1 MLARLKL
8 LMVFIKD
15 PDKKN
20 LIIIIKEIMYFTFLK
35 KTLPTDYFRKFLYRK
50 DISDYTAYL
59 SIKEHYSIIE
69 SPKMVFPEVSQ
80 ILQNKLSFKL
90 ICINQNL
97 PVPKLI
103 SYNLKGWFLFNKKNK
118 YIENKKD
125 LLVFFK
131 HLFDQLQID
140 KIFIKPIDGIGGTGC
155 MLLKKESIETQLNIY
170 GDNLLNASYL
180 HEENIEQHQQI
191 NKIHPHA
198 VNTLRMVHYIDKNQN
213 VHILS
218 TFMRFGVG
226 KSIID
231 NTSSGGFSIGVNSKT
246 GVLEGIGRQEVSK
259 GAATFIEHPDT
270 KFILNGF
277 KIPFFEE
284 ACALVKEFACYFP
297 NRIVGWDIAIT
308 HSGPLI
314 IEGNHNP
321 GLHVSDM
328 AYGGYMKHPLI
339 KEILDEINN

>member
-1 MLARLKL
+1 MLGRIKHLKI
-8 LMVFIKD
+8 FAGD
-15 PDKKN
+15 PDKKP
-20 LIIIIKEIMYFTFLK
+20 LFKIIKECLHFGLLK
-35 KTLPTDYFRKFLYRK
+35 KDLPVDYFRKFLYRTDVK
-50 DISDYTAYL
+50 NYQDYL
-59 SIKEHYSIIE
+59 SLKEHYGIIE

-90 ICINQNL
+90 ICINENL

-125 LLVFFK
+125 LLFFYK
-131 HLFDQLQID
+131 HLFDHLQIN
-140 KIFIKPIDGIGGTGC
+140 KIFIKPIDGIGGFGC
-155 MLLKKESIETQLNIY
+155 ILLKKESLETELNIF
-170 GDNLLNASYL
+170 GDKLLNNSYL
-180 HEENIEQHQQI
+180 HEEYIEQHDQI

-198 VNTLRMVHYIDKNQN
+198 VNTLRMVHYIDRNQN

-231 NTSSGGFSIGVNSKT
+231 NTSNGGFSIGVNNES
-246 GVLEGIGRQEVSK
+246 GILEGIGRQEVSK
-259 GAATFIEHPDT
+259 GGATFLVHPDT
-270 KFILNGF
+270 QYKLNGF
-277 KIPFFEE
+277 KIPFYEE
-284 ACALVKEFACYFP
+284 ACALVKDFAFYFP

-308 HSGPLI
+308 NSGPVI

-321 GLHVSDM
+321 GLHVSDIN
-328 AYGGYMKHPLI
+328 YGGYMKHPLI
-339 KEILDEINN
+339 KEILNEINQ